1 MQVSAQVESAASK
14 FAFYQDI
21 CEQLHNLLVD
31 ERNLVANAAN
41 TSALLKQ
48 LLPDINW
55 VGFYFVEGQELVLGP
70 FQGQTA
76 CTRIPFGSGVC
87 GLAAVEARTIIVP
100 DVEQFPGHIA
110 CDPISRSEIV
120 VPLLS
125 WNRLRGVLDVD
136 SAHLDRFDADDQEG
150 LESVV
155 AVFMASLVSEEMPDL
170 SEEAA
175 KKE

>member
-1 MQVSAQVESAASK
+1 MQVSVQIESAGAK

-55 VGFYFVEGQELVLGP
+55 VGFYFTEDRDLVLGP

-87 GLAAVEARTIIVP
+87 GRAAAEGRTIIVP
-100 DVEQFPGHIA
+100 DVHEFPGHIA
-110 CDPISRSEIV
+110 CDPASRSEIV
-120 VPLLS
+120 VPLLN
-125 WNRLRGVLDVD
+125 WGKLRGVLDVD
-136 SAHLDRFDADDQEG
+136 SASVNRFDVDDQEG
-150 LESVV
+150 LESVA
-155 AVFMASLVSEEMPDL
+155 AVFMASLMTDDMPDL

-175 KKE
+175 FA